1 LNELMEKSMNDL
13 REMAKSMGIKSYY
26 KFKKDELVQEI
37 LSTIHKAKVEQ
48 GIIKEEAPK
57 VEAQLNQDKAPIAV
71 EKPIEKKPLSDAEK
85 KFLESKDV
93 EQGGRADGILEV
105 LPDGFGFL
113 RSDNYQSGDRD
124 IYISPSQIRRFNL
137 RTGDRVTGITR
148 APKEGEKFQA
158 LLYVRGVN
166 GDDPETVIRRPYFE
180 DLTPIYPD
188 EMIKLEN
195 EPKDLSTRLIDLLA
209 PIGKGQRGMIVSP
222 PKAGKTV
229 LLKKIANSITQN
241 YPDIELIVLLID
253 ERPEEVTDMKRSI
266 NGDVIYSTFDEMPE
280 NHCKV
285 AEIVLE
291 RAKRLVEQKKDVV
304 ILMDSITRL
313 ARAYNLTIAPTGR
326 TLSGGLD
333 PGALY
338 RPKKFFGAA
347 RNIEEGGSLTI
358 LATAL
363 VDTGSR
369 MDDVIFEEFK
379 GTGNMEVHLDRRLSE
394 KRIFPAIDM
403 NRSGTRKEELLLSS
417 KGYEAILSIRKAFS
431 SGSNS
436 EVTEYL
442 INKLLGARTN
452 EDFIDFIRQTNF
464 RD

>member
-1 LNELMEKSMNDL
+1 MEKSMNDL